1 MLPPNGGWATAL
13 AVGLLS
19 SLPAGAVELHLDAAA
34 WHVSAF
40 NLPAAKPLQGL
51 EDWQLSG
58 AFQSS
63 QSSKSLALI
72 SIAGAAPIAV
82 RLGEPIAKGISL
94 QAVYSDRVRL
104 QRGDHQGLLYLQ
116 NAVVA
121 ASGTAHAPSLPI
133 TPAGPPPSTECL
145 SLQTQVPLE
154 ELATL
159 GICPH

>member
-63 QSSKSLALI
+63 QSSNSLALI
-72 SIAGAAPIAV
+72 SIAGAAPLAV
-82 RLGEPIAKGISL
+82 RPGELIVEGITL
-94 QAVYSDRVRL
+94 LAVYRDHVRV
-104 QRGDHQGLLYLQ
+104 QRGDRQALLYLQ
-116 NAVVA
+116 NAA
-121 ASGTAHAPSLPI
+121 GSTDAEAQAPRPADAPPASSY
-133 TPAGPPPSTECL
+133 CL
-145 SLQTQVPLE
+145 SLQPQVPLE
-154 ELATL
+154 ELTTL